1 VNLQSTFEGVQIA
14 LEQLRADKVR
24 AFLTILGI
32 GIGVATVT
40 GMGAV
45 IAGVKGGIN
54 ADLEAIG
61 PQNFVVTRF
70 DQTQVRVSGPGKPPW
85 EGKPRITPAE
95 ARVLADLPSLQSV
108 TVHVSGQADVKAG
121 AKELAGVQVEG
132 IGPEWPTY
140 MRGDFIEGR
149 NFLPV
154 DEASARPVAVITEE
168 LATRAF
174 GEGRPAVGR
183 SFRLG
188 GNEFQVVGVYR
199 PSPNLFSSGK
209 PIWTSIPSR
218 AALKYLSMDDD
229 FLELWMVP
237 QPGYTQA
244 QAMDETTLTLR
255 TLRRLKPGAEDNFAL
270 VRQEAFADMVNGIMN
285 VIYIVMFVLSSIGL
299 IVGGVGVVGIMMI
312 SVTERTREIG
322 VRKAL
327 GARRFEILWQFLVEA
342 VTVTFVGSSCG
353 LIFGTGGA
361 LLLRAVT
368 PVPAEVPLWSVAA
381 ALGVAVLTGVVF
393 GIYPA
398 FKASRLDP
406 VVALRYE

>member
-1 VNLQSTFEGVQIA
+1 MNLQSTFEGVQIA

-45 IAGVKGGIN
+45 IAGVQGGIA

-61 PQNFVVTRF
+61 PENFVVSRF
-70 DQTQVRVSGPGKPPW
+70 DQTSVRITAGKPPW
-85 EGKPRITPAE
+85 EGKPKITQYE
-95 ARVLADLPSLQSV
+95 AAALAQLPSIASV
-108 TVHVSGQADVKAG
+108 TTHVQGSMEVKAG
-121 AKELAGVQVEG
+121 EKDLTGVDIEG
-132 IGPEWPTY
+132 IGPDWTSY
-140 MRGDFIEGR
+140 NRGDFIAGR
-149 NFLPV
+149 NYLPS
-154 DEASARPVAVITEE
+154 DESAARNVAVLTEE
-168 LATRAF
+168 AANRAF

-183 SFRLG
+183 QIRIS
-188 GNEFQVVGVYR
+188 GNVFDVVGVYR
-199 PSPNLFSSGK
+199 PAPNLFQGGK
-209 PIWTSIPSR
+209 PIWVAVPARSAI
-218 AALKYLSMDDD
+218 KYLPINDEFM
-229 FLELWMVP
+229 ELWIVP
-237 QPGYTQA
+237 QRGYTQA
-244 QAMDETTLTLR
+244 QAMDEVTVALR

-270 VRQEAFADMVNGIMN
+270 IRQEAFADLINGIMG
-285 VIYIVMFVLSSIGL
+285 VIYIVMFVLSSVGL

-342 VTVTFVGSSCG
+342 VTVTVVGSACG
-353 LIFGTGGA
+353 LLFGAGGA

-368 PVPAEVPLWSVAA
+368 PVPATVPLWSVAA
-381 ALGVAVLTGVVF
+381 ALGVAVVTGVAF

-398 FKASRLDP
+398 AKAARLDP

>member
-1 VNLQSTFEGVQIA
+1 MNLQSTFEGVQIA

-45 IAGVKGGIN
+45 IAGVQGGIN
-54 ADLEAIG
+54 ADLQAIG
-61 PQNFVVTRF
+61 PENFVVSRF
-70 DQTQVRVSGPGKPPW
+70 DQTQVRISGPGKPPW
-85 EGKPRITPAE
+85 EGKPKISPAE
-95 ARVLADLPSLQSV
+95 ARVLSDLPSIQTV
-108 TVHVSGQADVKAG
+108 TVHVSGSADAKAG
-121 AKELAGVQVEG
+121 SKELAGVQVEG

-140 MRGDFIEGR
+140 IRGDFIEGR

-168 LATRAF
+168 FATRAF
-174 GEGRPAVGR
+174 GEGRPAAGR
-183 SFRLG
+183 TLRLG
-188 GNEFQVVGVYR
+188 GSVFEVLGVYR
-199 PSPNLFSSGK
+199 PAPNLFQGGK
-209 PIWTSIPSR
+209 PIWAAVPSR
-218 AALKYLSMDDD
+218 AAMKYLSVNDD
-229 FLELWMVP
+229 FLELWMVTS
-237 QPGYTQA
+237 PGYTQA
-244 QAMDETTLTLR
+244 QAMDETTMAMR
-255 TLRRLKPGAEDNFAL
+255 TLRRLKPGQEDNFAL
-270 VRQEAFADMVNGIMN
+270 VRQEALADMINGIMG

-342 VTVTFVGSSCG
+342 VTVTVVGATAG
-353 LIFGTGGA
+353 LLFGAGGA
-361 LLLRAVT
+361 MLLRAVT
-368 PVPAEVPLWSVAA
+368 PVPATVPLWSVAA
-381 ALGVAVLTGVVF
+381 ALAVAIVTGVAF

-398 FKASRLDP
+398 WKASRLDP